1 MPTIYPGIPGS
12 GRYYNTPKA
21 KLKPKRADYQIVEFT
36 APEQPKSPPAQAVA
50 TFDASVEND
59 KKPPAALGE
68 KQKIATTGETIP
80 LVFGKRVSDKGG
92 IWVSPSLVKSGSVMF
107 EGRFLYAISVG
118 EIASTPETLNAFSG
132 LKNLKFSFDTTVTL
146 SHKHATA
153 ASLASSPGTC
163 PVAGQGLYCGIETM
177 NYLGAV
183 ETATAGWTER
193 EIVDIGKYWWGI
205 NYRNL
210 GSGTLTNTTFTANL
224 TKVYDAE
231 TGADITTAWF
241 NYAGGS
247 TSTVI
252 RYNGRH
258 DTSAPYGLIGGEAA
272 GWTWDGI
279 AIAGWQPP
287 INQESVDAGHISQSW
302 LNEWNAISGG
312 RKRFVY
318 QYSNVNIVTQT
329 NTSNPATD
337 NTIIGMQHEWHQ
349 SVYQDPASTPT
360 ADNSSYA
367 DITFLQCV
375 GAINPLPTSG
385 SFSTS
390 TEQLS
395 IFYEQGAKVNL
406 YSAGLSGSSYT
417 VAASNQFVDL
427 TMHLFKLYKLSSG
440 NDTAD
445 IVQPMNLTNL
455 QNLATFATTYK
466 LYFNGVISQA
476 VNIIEY
482 ISKLSSFFFLSFIS
496 DGGRYKFAPILPLNG
511 SHAIDVTALTPT
523 LTFTE
528 SNIIPGSYSKTY
540 LSAEERKG
548 FIANCVYRTA
558 DPVEIGGQRTLSV
571 RYGTTSID
579 AATEQYDMSEFCTDP
594 DHAIIYAKYELAR
607 RKFSTHNISLST
619 PLLTTALIPTDII
632 KVTRT
637 RKSST
642 DDADRTETN
651 WYQCTSISHT
661 AEGETK
667 IEATHFPVNGSS
679 ISEISNEVLNGTF
692 TVLQ

>member
-1 MPTIYPGIPGS
+1 MKILRPQ
-12 GRYYNTPKA
+12 PKS
-21 KLKPKRADYQIVEFT
+21 KEFT
-36 APEQPKSPPAQAVA
+36 APEQPKSAPAQAVA
-50 TFDASVEND
+50 TFDASAAND
-59 KKPPAALGE
+59 KKPPSDLNQ

-92 IWVSPSLVKSGSVMF
+92 VWVAPSLLKSGTRMF

-118 EIASTPETLNAFSG
+118 EVASTPDTNFAYSG
-132 LKNLKFSFDTTVTL
+132 LKNLKFSFDATVTL
-146 SHKHATA
+146 SHKYATA
-153 ASLASSPGTC
+153 SQLSSSPNSC
-163 PVAGQGLYCGIETM
+163 PIAGQGLFCGIKNLT
-177 NYLGAV
+177 YLGSV
-183 ETATAGWTER
+183 QTATASFTER
-193 EIVDIGKYWWGI
+193 EMIDVSNVWWGM
-205 NYRNL
+205 NWRNI
-210 GSGTLTNTTFTANL
+210 GTGDLTNTGFTAQL
-224 TKVYDAE
+224 TGVFDVK
-231 TGADITTAWF
+231 TGADITSAYHSW
-241 NYAGGS
+241 AGS
-247 TSTVI
+247 TTSTVFPFNY
-252 RYNGRH
+252 RYNATTG
-258 DTSAPYGLIGGEAA
+258 ALEGGEPA
-272 GWTWDGI
+272 GSTENWIDDPALGF
-279 AIAGWQPP
+279 QPP
-287 INQESVDAGHISQSW
+287 INQASVDAGLITQAYLNGLNGISNGNHRW
-302 LNEWNAISGG
+302 AWKYTNNTI
-312 RKRFVY
+312 
-318 QYSNVNIVTQT
+318 NTQVVA
-329 NTSNPATD
+329 SNPATD
-337 NTIIGMQHEWHQ
+337 NTLVGVQYEWHA
-349 SVYQDPASTPT
+349 SETEDPDSTPT

-385 SFSTS
+385 SFSTQ

-466 LYFNGVISQA
+466 LHFNGVISQA

-482 ISKLSSFFFLSFIS
+482 ISKLSPFFLLAFIS
-496 DGGRYKFAPILPLNG
+496 DGGRYKFSPVLPLNG

-528 SNIIPGSYSKTY
+528 ANIIPGTYSKTY
-540 LSAEERKG
+540 LSVEDRRG
-548 FIANCVYRTA
+548 FIANCVYRTD
-558 DPVEIGGQRTLSV
+558 DPATIGAQRTLSV

-579 AATEQYDMSEFCTDP
+579 APTEQYDMSDFCIDP

-607 RKFSTHNISLST
+607 RKYSTHNISLST

-651 WYQCTSISHT
+651 WYQVSSVSHT
-661 AEGETK
+661 ADGETK
-667 IEATHFPVNGSS
+667 IDASHFPVNGSS
-679 ISEISNEVLNGTF
+679 VSEISNEVLNGTF